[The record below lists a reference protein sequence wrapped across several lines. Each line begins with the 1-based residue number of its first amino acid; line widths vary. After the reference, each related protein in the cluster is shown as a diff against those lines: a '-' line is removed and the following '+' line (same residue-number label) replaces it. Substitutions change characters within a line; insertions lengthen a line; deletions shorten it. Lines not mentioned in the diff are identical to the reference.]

1 MMRQAVPAASSC
13 GEVSPAGISPATGRG
28 VPGVTSVKRTAKP
41 SMAELVKGG
50 TASRASISRA
60 STAPKQSRAGRPGE
74 ENPFSGCV
82 SAVPMAPEDE
92 RDPASVGCAEGSSPS
107 SGSVSGARGAASAST
122 SVRCSL
128 TVSGSWP
135 VSGSLAAGGPSTVSG
150 SWPANGSLALKDSPP
165 ARGPWSGAELPGEVL
180 MVCLPSHHGGQ
191 SCRARRICRVCR
203 ICRPNYQTHR
213 GQRRRSARCSGCAPR
228 PPRVRARSRARPPR

>member
-1 MMRQAVPAASSC
+1 MMRQAVPATSSW
-13 GEVSPAGISPATGRG
+13 GEVSPAGMSPATGRG
-28 VPGVTSVKRTAKP
+28 VPGVTSAKRTAKP

-60 STAPKQSRAGRPGE
+60 NTAPRQSRAGRPGAG
-74 ENPFSGCV
+74 NPLSGRG
-82 SAVPMAPEDE
+82 SAVPPVWADE
-92 RDPASVGCAEGSSPS
+92 RDPTPVGCVAGSSPS

-122 SVRCSL
+122 SARCSL

-135 VSGSLAAGGPSTVSG
+135 VSGLWAVSGPSTVSG

-213 GQRRRSARCSGCAPR
+213 GRRRRSARCSGCAPR